1 MSQVTVRKAAQLTG
15 KSRETI
21 NAATKD
27 GTLSFTLNGRGHKVI
42 DVSELERVFPL
53 IKTLSEIDPSD
64 EPVRTGQKVS
74 DRTVREELGKLLE
87 RLQHREEVNETQ
99 RLERERERRQLQ
111 EEIEHLR
118 ATLEKAQ
125 EQHRTALLL
134 LTDQRTGKGSEQDDL
149 LGELRDQINAQKVWF
164 EEREN
169 QIKNEARQD
178 TLQEIRS
185 ESWLELAFGNKLRA

>member
-42 DVSELERVFPL
+42 DVSELGRVFPL
-53 IKTLSEIDPSD
+53 IKTLGEIDPAD
-64 EPVRTGQKVS
+64 EPVRTGPKVS
-74 DRTVREELGKLLE
+74 DRTVREELGKLVV

-99 RLERERERRQLQ
+99 RLERDRERRQLQ

-134 LTDQRTGKGSEQDDL
+134 LTDQRTGQGSQQDEL
-149 LGELRDQINAQKVWF
+149 LGELRDQINAQQVWF
-164 EEREN
+164 EEREDA
-169 QIKNEARQD
+169 IKKEARQD
-178 TLQEIRS
+178 TLREVGSTPWYR
-185 ESWLELAFGNKLRA
+185 LAFGKKLRA